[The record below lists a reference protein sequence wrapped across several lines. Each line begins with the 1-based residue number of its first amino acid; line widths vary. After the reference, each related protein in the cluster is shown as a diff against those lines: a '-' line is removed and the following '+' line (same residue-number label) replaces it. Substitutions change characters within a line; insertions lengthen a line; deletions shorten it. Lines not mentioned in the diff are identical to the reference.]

1 MIASLLTSRYEDFGL
16 SIMESI
22 NYGCPVIS
30 YNVRY
35 GPSELITNHENGIL
49 VKKMT
54 SKGLRMQWKWL
65 EIFISK
71 M

>member
-1 MIASLLTSRYEDFGL
+1 MKTLGYRLWKVLTMFA
-16 SIMESI
+16 
-22 NYGCPVIS
+22 CS